1 MAESAPEEKF
11 QEPYTMSLFIANRQ
25 SLRSHNSSPILLSSH
40 SNQLPPSPCPSPR
53 PGLSKEGD
61 RVQYDGLVKGFT
73 TITIAGAFIAT
84 VQAQILG
91 NMSSP
96 EITIADRAI
105 NAFYIGGL
113 VLDIMAS
120 CLAFLTARWLER
132 LREGEKNL
140 LEKEFSRRP
149 GNLDEERCAF
159 SPKRRSLSDTI
170 FYTWLGLSLF
180 VPMPLL
186 ILGLICLLAGIY
198 TNVWTQH
205 SIVVAGLVTLAGV
218 ATVPFVVADFFIGR
232 NRREM
237 RTELIIRLSE
247 MQGDW

>member
-105 NAFYIGGL
+105 NAFYI
-113 VLDIMAS
+113 
-120 CLAFLTARWLER
+120 ARWLER

-205 SIVVAGLVTLAGV
+205 SIVVAGLVTLAGL
-218 ATVPFVVADFFIGR
+218 PR